1 MAIGRQT
8 KTALKAGGKKSA
20 RRPASLVAGNRY
32 TFLSR
37 TYLQRKHTMK
47 QASFNL
53 RKYLS
58 RCVGFLLMITGLNV
72 YAGNLTASVDR
83 DTLGLEETFTL
94 VLRYDEQVNTTP
106 DYELLRKDFDI
117 LNTQSGTQMSII
129 NGRMEA
135 STEWKIALAPK
146 RIGKLLIPSF
156 SIDGAISDAIEMT
169 IEGKSKSP
177 KNGDTNVTVE
187 IETSKDT
194 SYVQEQIIVTL
205 RLYTTVG
212 LNGVELQP
220 MQVKDALV
228 VNIDEKQYQTKING
242 RPGAVVETRYAV
254 FPQLSGELIIP
265 SMLYQVSVASG
276 QRDVWDRFYGN
287 NQNNILRLRTDE
299 TRINVL
305 PAPANINSA
314 DWLPAHNL
322 SLSEHWSTSIDSLK
336 IGEPVT
342 RSITIKADGLTAGQ
356 INPLQLEPVDG
367 LTFYNDQAQ
376 TDDQKS
382 ANGVEGSRIETI
394 AIVPT
399 KAGHFT
405 LPEVNV
411 NWWDTKTNSMRTA
424 TLPAVSLTVGLG
436 DMTQLAP
443 PPADES
449 ETTSVGIN
457 TDLSTIEPQQPVVQ
471 AKAPLWLY
479 VSNALALIATL
490 FFALRFWQSKRELA
504 AVHATASSRQEELS
518 PHENEAWNN
527 FKRTLPENDLPAL
540 RKALI
545 SWAQTYWKNI
555 PVTSLQAI
563 AEQAKDPALA
573 EELRKLD
580 EAIFS
585 PHEASQVTKV
595 DTENLLQLLAN
606 LRRAKQKK
614 ANDNSKLRPLY
625 KA

>member
-1 MAIGRQT
+1 
-8 KTALKAGGKKSA
+8 
-20 RRPASLVAGNRY
+20 
-32 TFLSR
+32 
-37 TYLQRKHTMK
+37 MK

-53 RKYLS
+53 RKHLS
-58 RCVGFLLMITGLNV
+58 RCAGFLLMITGLNV

-83 DTLGLEETFTL
+83 DTLSLEETFTL

-156 SIDGAISDAIEMT
+156 TIDGAISDAIEMN
-169 IEGKSKSP
+169 IEGRSKSP
-177 KNGDTNVTVE
+177 KSGDTNVTVE

-194 SYVQEQIIVTL
+194 SYVQEQVIVTL

-254 FPQLSGELIIP
+254 FPQQSGELIIP

-299 TRINVL
+299 QRINVL
-305 PAPANINSA
+305 PAPANVGVA
-314 DWLPAHNL
+314 DWLPAHNV

-356 INPLQLEPVDG
+356 INPLQLAPVDG

-376 TDDQKS
+376 TDDLKS

-443 PPADES
+443 PPADEP

-457 TDLSTIEPQQPVVQ
+457 TDLSTIEPQQTIIQTKV
-471 AKAPLWLY
+471 PLWLY
-479 VSNALALIATL
+479 VSNLIALIAAL

-504 AVHATASSRQEELS
+504 AVHATTNSKQEELS
-518 PHENEAWNN
+518 QHENEAWNN
-527 FKRTLPENDLPAL
+527 FKRVLPENDLPAL

-545 SWAQTYWKNI
+545 AWAQTYWKGA

-563 AEQAKDPALA
+563 AEQANDPTLT

-580 EAIFS
+580 EVIFS
-585 PHEASQVTKV
+585 PHNATQFAKA

-614 ANDNSKLRPLY
+614 AIDNGKLRPLY